1 MNHKSF
7 EEYIKDREG
16 MTFSMPLDELA
27 SLCHS
32 DAVALGWYD
41 TGKQRTDLES
51 IMMMVTELAEA
62 VEELR
67 KPNPQIEYHNQE
79 IDPVVGLIGPC
90 NPKPEGVGVELA
102 DCLIRLLDYCAY
114 KDIDIEGIVERKLN
128 YNITRGYRHGN
139 KRY

>member
-7 EEYIKDREG
+7 EEYIKNRREVSG
-16 MTFSMPLDELA
+16 NLNSLSD
-27 SLCHS
+27 LCHA

-51 IMMMVTELAEA
+51 IMMMVTELAEC

-67 KPNPQIEYHNQE
+67 KPA
-79 IDPVVGLIGPC
+79 PVIAAFDLGG
-90 NPKPEGVGVELA
+90 KPIGVGTELA
-102 DCLIRLLDYCAY
+102 DCLIRILDYCAH
-114 KDIDIEGIVERKLN
+114 KDIDIENLVQVKLDH
-128 YNITRGYRHGN
+128 NILRGYRHGN